1 VKGFVCWNRPLPLDT
16 ASNPWEGRIQL
27 MNATIAL
34 ASDHAGFALKALL
47 VTELRTGGHAVLDL
61 GPVSEASVDYPDFG
75 AKAAAAIADG
85 RAGRAIIVCGSG
97 IGISIAANR
106 NPAVRCALVTSGLMA
121 RLARQHNDANCIALG
136 SRLIGVA
143 VARDC
148 VEQFLNTQFEGG
160 RHAGRVAKL
169 SPDIAKDAAA

>member
-1 VKGFVCWNRPLPLDT
+1 M
-16 ASNPWEGRIQL
+16 NPF
-27 MNATIAL
+27 TIAI
-34 ASDHAGFALKALL
+34 ASDHAGFALKAMLIG
-47 VTELRTGGHAVLDL
+47 ELREQGHMVLDL
-61 GPVSEASVDYPDFG
+61 GPDDEASVDYPDYG
-75 AKAAAAIADG
+75 RKLADAIA
-85 RAGRAIIVCGSG
+85 AGSADHGIAICGSG

-136 SRLIGVA
+136 SRIIGIE

-148 VEQFLNTQFEGG
+148 VHEFLNTEFLGG

-169 SPDIAKDAAA
+169 GQVREIA